1 MVEFQKVVGSRAEV
15 MHCVAHHTS
24 GGLLK
29 KDLKK
34 DKAGERIISKAQAKL
49 NPGAKM
55 WMKAVAKARKDEK
68 TKGFVLLKQGEP
80 LYERAREI
88 YDDMKTKSL
97 KKK

>member
-1 MVEFQKVVGSRAEV
+1 MVEFTKTVGSRAEV
-15 MHCVAHHTS
+15 MHCVAHHTP
-24 GGLLK
+24 GGLMK

-34 DKAGERIISKAQAKL
+34 DKSGERIVSKAQAKL

-68 TKGFVLLKQGEP
+68 TKGFVLLKKGEP

-88 YDDMKTKSL
+88 YNDML